1 MADDDLSSAGKYFT
15 IIPGI
20 EVHRSKILVIDDEES
35 GVRLLERILKRAQ
48 IENVTST
55 TDPRVAV
62 SLFQQ
67 FQPDLVLTD
76 LLMPHLENGLAIVEQ
91 LRGLI
96 SSVDYLP
103 IVVLT
108 ADVTKESKRRALA
121 AGATEFLTK
130 PFDVVEVLSLIHI

>member
-1 MADDDLSSAGKYFT
+1 MAEK
-15 IIPGI
+15 
-20 EVHRSKILVIDDEES
+20 EVHRAKHQIIDDEES
-35 GVRLLERILKRAQ
+35 CVRLLKRILNREQ

-55 TDPRVAV
+55 TDPRVAA

-76 LLMPHLENGLAIVEQ
+76 LLMPNLENGLAVVEQ

-103 IVVLT
+103 VIVLT
-108 ADVTKESKRRALA
+108 AHVTKESKRPALA
-121 AGATEFLTK
+121 ACPTDFLTK
-130 PFDVVEVLSLIHI
+130 PLDVVE